1 MQHRQKR
8 EKGMARVSGKGSRRR
23 IRGTASGLAVSGVF
37 KTRSRTGQPPWFG
50 AGTQRIAGLS
60 RVLSTSRL
68 MSLRRR
74 LFKWKGE

>member
-1 MQHRQKR
+1 MTRVR
-8 EKGMARVSGKGSRRR
+8 KGFQRRCV
-23 IRGTASGLAVSGVF
+23 RGTASGLAVSGVL
-37 KTRSRTGQPPWFG
+37 KTRSRMGQPPWFG

-74 LFKWKGE
+74 LFKWKDE

>member
-1 MQHRQKR
+1 MQRRQER
-8 EKGMARVSGKGSRRR
+8 RDASVRKGFQRRR
-23 IRGTASGLAVSGVF
+23 VRGTASGLAASGVF

-50 AGTQRIAGLS
+50 AGTQRIARLS

-74 LFKWKGE
+74 LFKWKDE